1 MPPSSEIESIVR
13 PMAGTLNR
21 RQMLSL
27 GLRLG
32 LATPVI
38 AGLMSDA
45 PEANAAAQ
53 EATPSTEA
61 AQSSGTF
68 TVLGTGA
75 MPTLDPHVAYDNQA
89 SMLFLGAYEML
100 LRLKGEST
108 SEFAAMLAESWET
121 SEDQSTYTFHI
132 APNALF
138 HDGTPCDA
146 QAVKDSFT
154 RFLEMG
160 QGPVNVIARFVSDPN
175 QMEVVDPATIQFN
188 LERPEPLFLA
198 AMASEYGPLVVN
210 AKLVEEHKTDDD
222 PFASEW
228 FSQNMVGTGPY
239 RMTENEPNSH
249 VTLEWFDGYHGG
261 WAGNHFDH
269 IVMRIVEEG
278 ATRRQL
284 LESGEADAA
293 TYSLTPEDVTALQ
306 DNPDLQVLIYAS
318 TAVGW
323 THMNAPRLK
332 TPEVRQG
339 FSYAFP
345 YDAVKDSV
353 YQGLLERSGPIPDS
367 VRGYDPEV
375 FIYPTDLTKAKELIQ
390 GAGFQEGD
398 VFDYVYPA
406 GEQSEATV
414 AQLFQANVAEMGF
427 TLEVSEVDRATHGDY
442 LYGSAPAEERPMFI
456 AAQRWWPD
464 YNDPWNMLAPNF
476 TEAMIGN
483 GGNASAWVNE
493 RFEQIMAEAEHYTD
507 EEQLASLMKEA
518 QNILTEQDPPAIYY
532 GQLKWYTVLRADIQ
546 GFVPNPLYLSSYP
559 FYEMSRTT

>member
-1 MPPSSEIESIVR
+1 
-13 PMAGTLNR
+13 
-21 RQMLSL
+21 
-27 GLRLG
+27 
-32 LATPVI
+32 
-38 AGLMSDA
+38 
-45 PEANAAAQ
+45 
-53 EATPSTEA
+53 
-61 AQSSGTF
+61 
-68 TVLGTGA
+68 
-75 MPTLDPHVAYDNQA
+75 
-89 SMLFLGAYEML
+89 
-100 LRLKGEST
+100 
-108 SEFAAMLAESWET
+108 
-121 SEDQSTYTFHI
+121 
-132 APNALF
+132 
-138 HDGTPCDA
+138 
-146 QAVKDSFT
+146 
-154 RFLEMG
+154 
-160 QGPVNVIARFVSDPN
+160 
-175 QMEVVDPATIQFN
+175 VVDPATIRFN

-210 AKLVEEHKTDDD
+210 AKLVEEHKTEDD

-249 VTLEWFDGYHGG
+249 VALEWFDGYHGG
-261 WAGNHFDH
+261 WAGNHFDR

-293 TYSLTPEDVTALQ
+293 TASLTPEDVTALQ
-306 DNPDLQVLIYAS
+306 DNPDLQVLIYNS

-323 THMNAPRLK
+323 AHMNAPRLK
-332 TPEVRQG
+332 TPAARQG

-375 FIYPTDLTKAKELIQ
+375 FIYPTDLSKAKELIE

-427 TLEVSEVDRATHGDY
+427 ELEVTEVDRATHGDY
-442 LYGSAPAEERPMFI
+442 RYGSAPAEERPMFI

-507 EEQLASLMKEA
+507 EEQLATLMKEA

-532 GQLKWYTVLRADIQ
+532 GQFQWYTVLRADIQ

-559 FYEMSRTT
+559 FYEMSRTP

>member
-1 MPPSSEIESIVR
+1 MPASTSPASTRHTGILS
-13 PMAGTLNR
+13 R
-21 RQMLSL
+21 RQVLSL

-32 LATPVI
+32 LASPVI
-38 AGLMSDA
+38 SAWMAAA
-45 PEANAAAQ
+45 PEGVTAQ
-53 EATPSTEA
+53 EATPAAEA
-61 AQSSGTF
+61 AVSSGTF
-68 TVLGTGA
+68 TVLATGGIA
-75 MPTLDPHVAYDNQA
+75 TLDPHAAYDNQA

-108 SEFAAMLAESWET
+108 SEFAPMLAESWES
-121 SEDQSTYTFHI
+121 SEDQATYTFHL

-154 RFLEMG
+154 RFLAMG
-160 QGPVNVIARFVSDPN
+160 QGPVNVIARFVSAPD
-175 QMEVVDPATIQFN
+175 QMTVLDPATIQFSFDQ
-188 LERPEPLFLA
+188 PEPLFLA
-198 AMASEYGPLVVN
+198 AMASEYGPLVLN
-210 AKLVEEHKTDDD
+210 AALVEEYKTEDD
-222 PFASEW
+222 PFAGEW
-228 FSQNMVGTGPY
+228 FAQNMVGTGPY
-239 RMTENEPNSH
+239 RMTENEPNSYIA
-249 VTLEWFDGYHGG
+249 LEWFDGYHGG

-293 TYSLTPEDVTALQ
+293 AFSLTPEDVTALQ
-306 DNPDLQVLIYAS
+306 ENPELQVLIYPS

-323 THMNAPRLK
+323 AHMNAPRLK
-332 TPEVRQG
+332 TPGARQG

-345 YDAVKDSV
+345 YDDVIDSV
-353 YQGLLERSGPIPDS
+353 YQGLLQRSGPLPDS
-367 VRGYDPEV
+367 VRGYDPNV
-375 FIYPTDLTKAKELIQ
+375 FLYPTDLAKAKELIL
-390 GAGFQEGD
+390 GAGFAEGD

-406 GEQSEATV
+406 GEPSEATV

-427 TLEVSEVDRATHGDY
+427 TLEVTEVDRATHGDY
-442 LYGSAPAEERPMFI
+442 IYGTAPAEERPMFI

-476 TEAMIGN
+476 TQAMIGN
-483 GGNASAWVNE
+483 GGNPSAWVNE
-493 RFEQIMAEAEHYTD
+493 RFEEIMAEAEHFTD
-507 EEQLASLMKEA
+507 EEQLATLMQEA

-546 GFVPNPLYLSSYP
+546 GFTPNPLYLSSYP
-559 FYEMSRTT
+559 FYEMSRIV

>member
-1 MPPSSEIESIVR
+1 
-13 PMAGTLNR
+13 
-21 RQMLSL
+21 
-27 GLRLG
+27 
-32 LATPVI
+32 
-38 AGLMSDA
+38 
-45 PEANAAAQ
+45 
-53 EATPSTEA
+53 
-61 AQSSGTF
+61 
-68 TVLGTGA
+68 
-75 MPTLDPHVAYDNQA
+75 
-89 SMLFLGAYEML
+89 
-100 LRLKGEST
+100 
-108 SEFAAMLAESWET
+108 
-121 SEDQSTYTFHI
+121 
-132 APNALF
+132 
-138 HDGTPCDA
+138 
-146 QAVKDSFT
+146 
-154 RFLEMG
+154 
-160 QGPVNVIARFVSDPN
+160 
-175 QMEVVDPATIQFN
+175 
-188 LERPEPLFLA
+188 
-198 AMASEYGPLVVN
+198 MASEYGPLVVN

-261 WAGNHFDH
+261 WAGNHFDR

-293 TYSLTPEDVTALQ
+293 AASLTPGDVTALQ
-306 DNPDLQVLIYAS
+306 ENPDLQVLIYDS

-323 THMNAPRLK
+323 AHMNAPRLK
-332 TPEVRQG
+332 TPEARQG

-345 YDAVKDSV
+345 YDAVMDSV
-353 YQGLLERSGPIPDS
+353 YQGLLKRSGPIPDS

-375 FIYPTDLTKAKELIQ
+375 FIYPTDLTKAKELIL

-427 TLEVSEVDRATHGDY
+427 ELEVTEVDRATHGDY

-507 EEQLASLMKEA
+507 EAQLATLMKEA

-532 GQLKWYTVLRADIQ
+532 GQFQWYTVLRADIQ